1 MSALEGSFTKRTVFS
16 GALDLKLF
24 EDGHVITVWP
34 PHLLVEHLDDHLVG
48 DAPVPD
54 HGHLVTKVLTT
65 QRTQEGRILRQ
76 IASKS
81 LHKMFVRGV
90 SHQNLRIGAGDV
102 TPLDGTGDMNIFTL
116 FARMSR

>member
-16 GALDLKLF
+16 GTLDLKLF

-65 QRTQEGRILRQ
+65 QRTEEGRILRQ
-76 IASKS
+76 IPSKS
-81 LHKMFVRGV
+81 LHKMFVCGV